1 MKRFGLAV
9 FILVLLGAFACWWQA
24 PTQVLKR
31 RTRTL
36 LNTLTLEAGSGRSG
50 RQMGVY
56 SLNALLASQVELEA
70 PPALDVANGIFDR
83 SEIESAFSWLCD
95 QAKQSRFEL
104 QKFHSVNIDGEQA
117 EVAFALEALV
127 ELPHSRPADGRYEV
141 TFRWQRENDAWHL
154 TRASWA
160 QAKR

>member
-1 MKRFGLAV
+1 MKRLGLPLV
-9 FILVLLGAFACWWQA
+9 ILALLGAFACWWYA

-31 RTRTL
+31 RTQAL
-36 LNTLTLEAGSGRSG
+36 LHTLTLESGTTRSS

-56 SLNALLASQVELEA
+56 SLSALLASQVELDTPTIDE
-70 PPALDVANGIFDR
+70 ANGSFER
-83 SEIESAFSWLCD
+83 SEIESAFSWLCE

-104 QKFHSVNIDGEQA
+104 LQFRSVKIEGGQA

-141 TFRWQRENDAWHL
+141 TFRWQLENDVWHL
-154 TRASWA
+154 TRASWVEA
-160 QAKR
+160 AR